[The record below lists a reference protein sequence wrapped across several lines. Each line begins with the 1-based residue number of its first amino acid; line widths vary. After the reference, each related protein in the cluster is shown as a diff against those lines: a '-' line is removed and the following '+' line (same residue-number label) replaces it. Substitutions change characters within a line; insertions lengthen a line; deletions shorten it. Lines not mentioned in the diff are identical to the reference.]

1 MRKAPVRLIALVVAL
16 IAAMSYLTVPAS
28 AKSVHTSTSLAAAGP
43 LDQLPVTGQGANG
56 ETFTG
61 TLQSTG
67 FTAEGNE
74 LALGGLLSG
83 TLTDSSG
90 NSQTVSNTPVSLPL
104 AFPSL
109 TCPVLHLVLGP
120 LDLNLLGLTIHL
132 NQVVLDVTALGAPGN
147 LLGNLLCA
155 IVNLLN
161 GTGTGN
167 LSQLI
172 AQLNQLLGLG

>member
-1 MRKAPVRLIALVVAL
+1 LISLVIAL
-16 IAAMSYLTVPAS
+16 IAAMSYLTAPAS
-28 AKSVHTSTSLAAAGP
+28 AKSVHTSASLAAPGP
-43 LDQLPVTGQGANG
+43 LAQLPVTGTGTNG
-56 ETFTG
+56 EVFTG

-67 FTAEGNE
+67 FAATGNE
-74 LALGGLLSG
+74 LSLEGLLSG
-83 TLTDSSG
+83 TLRDASG
-90 NSQTVSNTPVSLPL
+90 NSQTVSDTPVSLPV
-104 AFPSL
+104 AFPSV